1 LICHIVRK
9 TGSIVES
16 VVYFYE
22 RFILEVYGLRKLFSN
37 KLFVIALVSLILIAF
52 IVFSA
57 IPGSPLS
64 NVTKPL
70 SVVIDPIQSVIK
82 KAGSKI
88 SDFYAAIAEGMEI
101 RKENEELRE
110 EIAELEY
117 QIQQGEEAKL
127 RWEELKSAF
136 AIQDTFEN
144 YHIYGASVLTRES
157 DDWFSVIRIDVG
169 EREHFNSRTTSYAVV
184 DARMNLV
191 GRVMVT
197 DEDSS
202 KVLPL
207 LHEGFSVSA
216 KVNVV
221 NGALV
226 MVTGD
231 ITRKNDGLCVLSRI
245 PANIV
250 LHEGDELV
258 TSGEGGLF
266 PAGIPIGVIESFDN
280 TDPEHPYATLRPYA
294 SVGDIKDVFILVP
307 NPDAENTSDPS
318 SKSQEQTVPSS
329 SPLETTVSS
338 AKSDSQTNDTENS
351 VNGEQTS

>member
-1 LICHIVRK
+1 M
-9 TGSIVES
+9 
-16 VVYFYE
+16 VYFYE
-22 RFILEVYGLRKLFSN
+22 SLYLEVYGLRKLFSN

-70 SVVIDPIQSVIK
+70 SVIVDPIQSVFK

-169 EREHFNSRTTSYAVV
+169 ERDDFDSSTTSYAVV

-207 LHEGFSVSA
+207 LHEGFSASA

-226 MVTGD
+226 LVTGD
-231 ITRKNDGLCVLSRI
+231 FTLKNDGLCLVSRI
-245 PANIV
+245 PSNIV
-250 LHEGDELV
+250 LHKGDELV

-266 PAGIPIGVIESFDN
+266 PAGIPIGVIESFDDS
-280 TDPEHPYATLRPYA
+280 DPDNLTATLRPYA
-294 SVGDIKDVFILVP
+294 SVADIKDVFILVP
-307 NPDAENTSDPS
+307 NPNKGA
-318 SKSQEQTVPSS
+318 SQDESEESS
-329 SPLETTVSS
+329 SETTTSPET
-338 AKSDSQTNDTENS
+338 SQTTATPETTGETGETTNTDNGDLS
-351 VNGEQTS
+351 V